1 MEKNYINSA
10 DGLLY
15 CGKCRTPKQCRI
27 TAFGNESIQY
37 CICQCEQNRLAE
49 EKARQCALTAGRAFY
64 LCAECFCLDDHPRL
78 DRCKGAG
85 EALFYK
91 AVGYCHYF

>member
-1 MEKNYINSA
+1 MEKDYINSA

-49 EKARQCALTAGRAFY
+49 EKARHEEQKRQQRKSYSRTQSKKVDLILEMSNDNRGHITGSI
-64 LCAECFCLDDHPRL
+64 E
-78 DRCKGAG
+78 K
-85 EALFYK
+85 
-91 AVGYCHYF
+91 